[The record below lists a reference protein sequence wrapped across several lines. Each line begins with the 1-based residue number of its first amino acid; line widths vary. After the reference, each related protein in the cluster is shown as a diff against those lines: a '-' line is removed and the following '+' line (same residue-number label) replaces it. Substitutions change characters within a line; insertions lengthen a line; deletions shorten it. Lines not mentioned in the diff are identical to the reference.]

1 VTPIVR
7 QAGDD
12 PLAAKADTWAVFHGY
27 SEGMA
32 DTTIKIDEEI
42 RDRLRA
48 VAEER
53 GMTSRQLAEQTLG
66 ELLTD
71 AEREER
77 MQQAREELQ
86 AAGIA
91 VTEDTLRKAREGE
104 LFTRLQ
110 ALRAAS

>member
-1 VTPIVR
+1 
-7 QAGDD
+7 
-12 PLAAKADTWAVFHGY
+12 
-27 SEGMA
+27 MA
-32 DTTIKIDEEI
+32 DTTIKIDEKI

-53 GMTSRQLAEQTLG
+53 GMTARQLAEATLG
-66 ELLTD
+66 SLLTE

-77 MQQAREELQ
+77 MRQARKELD

-91 VTEDTLRKAREGE
+91 VTEDTVRKAREGE
-104 LFTRLQ
+104 LFARVR